1 MAKNDDGPDALEM
14 AVETAQKPTKHVG
27 ALFRNNQSYH

>member
-14 AVETAQKPTKHVG
+14 AVYTATQIKIVG
-27 ALFRNNQSYH
+27 ALRPSNKYRF

>member
-14 AVETAQKPTKHVG
+14 AVETAQTVRRVG
-27 ALFRNNQSYH
+27 ALF